1 MPWKD
6 FSDNRKL
13 EKLWENTLQ
22 VSISELGKSPGG
34 GNDNPL
40 QYSCLE
46 NLMDR
51 GASQATVHGVAES
64 WTQLKC
70 LSTHPNGRY

>member
-1 MPWKD
+1 MNIAREAGAWKISAPHPSSDPRFQMPQKD

-40 QYSCLE
+40 QYSRLE
-46 NLMDR
+46 TSMR
-51 GASQATVHGVAES
+51 T
-64 WTQLKC
+64 
-70 LSTHPNGRY
+70 